1 MESKFGLHKSFRFLG
16 SNCKLCPLKNITLG
30 YNIPQSVLNKIGIK
44 GAKVYYSGQ
53 NLLTIT
59 GFANGFDPE
68 APADSRGNY
77 YPQVKTNIFGLN
89 VNF

>member
-1 MESKFGLHKSFRFLG
+1 MGSK
-16 SNCKLCPLKNITLG
+16 CKLCPLKNITLG